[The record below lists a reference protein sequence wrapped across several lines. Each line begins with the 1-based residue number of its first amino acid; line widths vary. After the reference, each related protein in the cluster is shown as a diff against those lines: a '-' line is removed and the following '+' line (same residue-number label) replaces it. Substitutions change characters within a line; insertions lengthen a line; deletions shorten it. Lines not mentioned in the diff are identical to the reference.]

1 MRCNG
6 NENKWTFFSHRAPY
20 PSRQAAAKPK
30 AKIAQTD
37 PHTHT
42 RTHTDTEDLAILLT
56 MSPMGG
62 GDTGER
68 HRNGHGGRL
77 WKFTT
82 LLRLVAPIA
91 GHTEIE

>member
-1 MRCNG
+1 MKI
-6 NENKWTFFSHRAPY
+6 NEHSSPIARPILRGRRRLN
-20 PSRQAAAKPK
+20 QKPK
-30 AKIAQTD
+30 LHRQT
-37 PHTHT
+37 HTHT
-42 RTHTDTEDLAILLT
+42 HAHAHRYRRSCHLVNYVT
-56 MSPMGG
+56 GG
-62 GDTGER
+62 EGDTGER